1 MLREIPPR
9 PARAAE
15 MRALNMGVSSE
26 EEEAAIA

>member
-15 MRALNMGVSSE
+15 TRALNMGVSSE
-26 EEEAAIA
+26 EAAIA